1 MENNRRKTD
10 PLFNIFGSTLK
21 KAGDFYIS
29 RRTDRYGPAA
39 GKRLPVVLNAAEQQ
53 ALLEAPDQGTL
64 IGLRNY
70 ALLTLLLNLGL
81 RASEAL
87 ALKVEQVDWASGQL
101 MVVRGK
107 GDRDRSLWLA
117 DEDRA
122 TLQRWLTVRPKPSP
136 YIFTTLKGRP
146 LGDRQ
151 VRIFVKRYAKRKG
164 ISKDVHPHTLRHT
177 FATDLLRATGN
188 IVLVQKALGHAS
200 IVTTTIYTHIVDDQL
215 EKALKSFR
223 K

>member
-1 MENNRRKTD
+1 M
-10 PLFNIFGSTLK
+10 
-21 KAGDFYIS
+21 
-29 RRTDRYGPAA
+29 
-39 GKRLPVVLNAAEQQ
+39 VLSAAEQK
-53 ALLEAPDQGTL
+53 ALLEAPDQQTL
-64 IGLRNY
+64 LGLRNH
-70 ALLTLLLNLGL
+70 ALITLLLNLGL

-87 ALKVEQVDWASGQL
+87 ALKSEHIDWVSGHL

-107 GDRDRSLWLA
+107 GDRDRSLWLS
-117 DEDRA
+117 DEDLA
-122 TLQRWLTVRPKPSP
+122 TLQRWLAARPKKSP
-136 YIFTTLKGRP
+136 YIFTTLKGRR

-151 VRIFVKRYAKRKG
+151 VRIFVKRYAKRKR

-188 IVLVQKALGHAS
+188 VVLVQKALGHAS

-215 EKALKSFR
+215 EKALKNFR